1 MTLYK
6 VGGVRNIHDKIIR
19 FISYHIERAEK
30 KHISYATAGD
40 PSMAAAEAEEDKR
53 LVLRLCGHLTTTV
66 WGLFSLHK
74 FSKLEN
80 IARMTSS
87 VRIST

>member
-6 VGGVRNIHDKIIR
+6 VGGVGNIHDKIIS
-19 FISYHIERAEK
+19 FISYQIERAEK

-40 PSMAAAEAEEDKR
+40 PPMAAAEAEEDKR
-53 LVLRLCGHLTTTV
+53 LVLSLCEHMPTTV
-66 WGLFSLHK
+66 WGYVSLHK
-74 FSKLEN
+74 ISKLEN
-80 IARMTSS
+80 IARMTRS